1 MTCGGIE
8 KSLINFVRLFKDDF
22 DMSLLLL
29 QQEGEMLTQL
39 PKEVKLL
46 KLSTKYQSLTKKPY
60 SLKSKIIRA
69 LLRLGFVKLFTKLAC
84 DKNFDA
90 GEYDIVLNYSST
102 NFGSLIALKNTKAKM
117 KITMCHGDP
126 RDLTFVDKAF
136 YRYFDKVLCVSE
148 SCKNKLAEIVKYKK
162 DNVDFIYNPNF
173 FDVYERDNQ
182 ATEDSVLK
190 MITVARVSDMKAPFR
205 LLNVLKRLDA
215 EGFDFQYTWLGNGE
229 LMEECKKFVVD
240 NGLEKKVYFKGYDAE
255 PLKQVA
261 KNDLFVLPSKNKEAA
276 PMVYAEA
283 MSVGTPVLTTRLLSA
298 EELVGGKGLICEN
311 SEEGLYAALK
321 QVLENKSMLN
331 KYKENLVGYK
341 YPNDLIKQQVA
352 KIVEPTDRKK
362 LCFIMPPSGLPIPAV
377 KGGAIEELLTLFAD
391 ENEIQ
396 QKFDFTFVYKKN
408 DKKSQKEY
416 KFSKFIEIKECKI
429 FQFIKKVINKLSGN
443 RLSNWVTS
451 SYYKKVLKVTDKY
464 YDNVIFE
471 NLCPPNAKQFKQKFG
486 KEHMTLHMHN
496 DIKCFD
502 VSENF
507 SKIYCVSNFI
517 KSQWEKVEFK
527 KEIKKEVLFNCINDK
542 KFNKSITEQEKLELE
557 RELNINQNDY
567 LLIFCGRLVKEKGVE
582 ELLKAISLVNNKNI
596 KLLILGSSFFE
607 GSKKMT
613 PYIQNLK
620 QISNNMQDQVMFT
633 GYVNNDQV
641 YKYYQIADVYVLP
654 SLCEEAC
661 SISVLESSASGNY
674 QILTNAGGNKE
685 VSNSNYV
692 TFVEK
697 DDNLVKNLAE
707 AIKYCYENNIKNRG
721 VQPID
726 GQSVYYERLLKAENN
741 E

>member
-8 KSLINFVRLFKDDF
+8 KSLINFVKLFKDDF

-46 KLSTKYQSLTKKPY
+46 SLSPKYQSLTKKPY
-60 SLKSKIIRA
+60 SLKSKIFRG
-69 LLRLGFVKLFTKLAC
+69 LLRLRFKKLFTMFAC
-84 DKNFDA
+84 DKSFDA

-136 YRYFDKVLCVSE
+136 YKHFDKVLCVSD
-148 SCKNKLAEIVKYKK
+148 SCRKKLAEIVNYKK

-173 FDVYERDNQ
+173 FDVYPRDDESTQ
-182 ATEDSVLK
+182 DSVLK
-190 MITVARVSDMKAPFR
+190 MVTVARVSDMKAPFR

-215 EGFDFQYTWLGNGE
+215 EGFNFQYTWLGNGE
-229 LMEECKKFVVD
+229 LMEECKKFVVE

-298 EELVGGKGLICEN
+298 EELVGGKGIICDN
-311 SEEGLYAALK
+311 SEEGLYSAIKEIL
-321 QVLENKSMLN
+321 LDKSILN
-331 KYKENLVGYK
+331 KYKEKLIGYE
-341 YPNDLIKQQVA
+341 YPNNLIKQQVA
-352 KIVEPTDRKK
+352 NLIAPTDKK
-362 LCFIMPPSGLPIPAV
+362 NLCFIMPPSGLPIPAV

-396 QKFDFTFVYKKN
+396 QKFNFTFVYKKN

-416 KFSKFIEIKECKI
+416 SLSKFVEIKEPKFI
-429 FQFIKKVINKLSGN
+429 TFIKKVINKLSGN
-443 RLSNWVTS
+443 RLSTWVTS
-451 SYYKKVLKVTDKY
+451 TYYKKVLKTLNGRF
-464 YDNVIFE
+464 DNVIFE
-471 NLCPPNAKQFKQKFG
+471 NLCPPNAKKFKEKFG
-486 KEHMTLHMHN
+486 RDHMTLHMHN
-496 DIKCFD
+496 DIQCFD
-502 VSENF
+502 ISENF

-517 KSQWEKVEFK
+517 KSQWDKVDFK
-527 KEIKKEVLFNCINDK
+527 NKMDLKVVLNCINQN
-542 KFNKSITEQEKLELE
+542 KFNKVLTTEEKVQL
-557 RELNINQNDY
+557 RNQLGLSDEDY
-567 LLIFCGRLVKEKGVE
+567 IILFCGRLSPEKGVDK
-582 ELLKAISLVNNKNI
+582 LLKAVSLLNNDKI
-596 KLLILGSSFFE
+596 KLIVVGSSFFE
-607 GSKKMT
+607 DSNKTPFIRHLENISSKVKE
-613 PYIQNLK
+613 
-620 QISNNMQDQVMFT
+620 QIIFT
-633 GYVNNDQV
+633 GYVKNDEV
-641 YKYYQIADVYVLP
+641 YKYYQLADVHILP
-654 SLCEEAC
+654 SVCEEAC
-661 SISVLESSASGNY
+661 GMSVIEARASGNY
-674 QILTNAGGNKE
+674 QILTNSGGMSEVADLQFTTFVNKE
-685 VSNSNYV
+685 NDLEN
-692 TFVEK
+692 
-697 DDNLVKNLAE
+697 NLCNALKN
-707 AIKYCYENNIKNRG
+707 CFENNIRNRG
-721 VQPID
+721 VQTID